1 MKVKK
6 MPVFA
11 MILVMILMCLTGC
24 SKSESWAYNFDD
36 TKEILRLNSDG
47 TAVYQAKIFV
57 DGIQKTEERKC
68 TSYKK
73 DDSYLTLSGSDGELK
88 MRCETT
94 ENGLVLYEKSTY
106 VYTPREG
113 YERGDGIVGVWTNTG
128 TDRLFYEFS
137 EKGNFMEDGVFVGDY
152 FLDGESGSIRLDY
165 YDDLPDTILYYTIE
179 GDEMIVEYPWELVP
193 TQKY

>member
-1 MKVKK
+1 
-6 MPVFA
+6 
-11 MILVMILMCLTGC
+11 
-24 SKSESWAYNFDD
+24 
-36 TKEILRLNSDG
+36 
-47 TAVYQAKIFV
+47 
-57 DGIQKTEERKC
+57 
-68 TSYKK
+68 
-73 DDSYLTLSGSDGELK
+73 